1 VGTES
6 VLLQILI
13 KQSVGSLT
21 YVRAVL
27 LACREE
33 EEGDVS
39 QVKVSMLEKLYEKY
53 SREEDVSDEGRLLLD
68 KYLVELKSICGS
80 DKDYRLDCKSTRFN
94 KKVSYILNQT

>member
-1 VGTES
+1 MGTES

-39 QVKVSMLEKLYEKY
+39 QVKVSMLERLYEKY
-53 SREEDVSDEGRLLLD
+53 SREEDVSDEGKLLFE
-68 KYLVELKSICGS
+68 KY
-80 DKDYRLDCKSTRFN
+80 
-94 KKVSYILNQT
+94 